1 MTKILTVC
9 VVVLLN
15 FSKPK
20 SQFSHPVHAAAHPAG
35 GEVDLGWGGVGPEP
49 IRVEIVAGQILTVII
64 TGNILNVNLC
74 MNDIS
79 FKTFSNQIWS
89 TELGSNYKLRY
100 QSKRMITPVMKTYKV
115 QNKLNYVFF
124 TNLVTFFEIIEE
136 KIRVSHVEN

>member
-1 MTKILTVC
+1 MTTLDWANARSWILTVG
-9 VVVLLN
+9 VVILLN

-35 GEVDLGWGGVGPEP
+35 GEVDLGGGGVGPEP

-79 FKTFSNQIWS
+79 FKTFSNQI
-89 TELGSNYKLRY
+89 
-100 QSKRMITPVMKTYKV
+100 
-115 QNKLNYVFF
+115 
-124 TNLVTFFEIIEE
+124 
-136 KIRVSHVEN
+136 